1 MYVTS
6 HNLFLSVETR
16 VINLIIWN
24 IFFHAAK
31 KSLPTRSCLHL
42 TVFCTQYFHHVSGF
56 ILPWSIYLIRDKRPN
71 ITTSKIKSTA
81 FTKSCLT
88 IARITD
94 YIKTLVLYFW
104 KWLLWFIMFSFI
116 RSTMHNLCLVSST
129 VYQITYFFLSNIC
142 LPRIFN
148 NTVRKQN

>member
-1 MYVTS
+1 MNVTS
-6 HNLFLSVETR
+6 HNLFLSVKTR

-31 KSLPTRSCLHL
+31 ISTNTELSTFDCISTKY
-42 TVFCTQYFHHVSGF
+42 VHHVSGF
-56 ILPWSIYLIRDKRPN
+56 ILPWSIYLIRDKRLN
-71 ITTSKIKSTA
+71 ITTSKIKSIA
-81 FTKSCLT
+81 FAKSCLL

-94 YIKTLVLYFW
+94 YIKTLVPYFT
-104 KWLLWFIMFSFI
+104 WLLWFIMFSFI

-142 LPRIFN
+142 LTRIFN
-148 NTVRKQN
+148 NTARKQN